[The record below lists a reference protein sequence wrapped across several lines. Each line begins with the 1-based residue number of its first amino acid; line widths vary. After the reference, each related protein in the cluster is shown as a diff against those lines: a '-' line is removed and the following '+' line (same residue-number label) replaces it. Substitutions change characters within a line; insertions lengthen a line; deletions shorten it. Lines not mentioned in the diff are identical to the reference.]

1 LGEDRLLPVKN
12 WPVTTDTARVEDP
25 ETRTPQVGPVSADSH
40 WWVACADPFG
50 RSRAMNVLVQ
60 HGQVV
65 VVAPPGESAVLDPR
79 QTRQLGR
86 LLASAA
92 ASTQT

>member
-1 LGEDRLLPVKN
+1 
-12 WPVTTDTARVEDP
+12 VEDP
-25 ETRTPQVGPVSADSH
+25 ETRTPQVGPLSADSH

-92 ASTQT
+92 ASAHE